1 MEIIK
6 NIQKK
11 YSILDVEN
19 TSQELI
25 FYSFEIQKT
34 QFASHNILK
43 IYTKSKGK

>member
-6 NIQKK
+6 NIQKN

-25 FYSFEIQKT
+25 FCSFEIQKT
-34 QFASHNILK
+34 QFATYNIHK
-43 IYTKSKGK
+43 NTTKCKRK